1 MFVKFSENVFYEFQY
16 TNFKVCKHRCLDI
29 LIYNLQKMHVCSPR
43 CTSISVY
50 MCVPCTFTTL
60 QYIYIYVLSTLQYET
75 IDTLS
80 HMMILSLSWFYS
92 IKITTIHIV
101 TSQYFWIEHYLFNL
115 TNSISN
121 NILLSVW
128 FWS

>member
-1 MFVKFSENVFYEFQY
+1 MFVHHDVQVFLCTCVYL
-16 TNFKVCKHRCLDI
+16 VP
-29 LIYNLQKMHVCSPR
+29 LQHSM
-43 CTSISVY
+43 
-50 MCVPCTFTTL
+50 

-101 TSQYFWIEHYLFNL
+101 TSQYFWIEQ
-115 TNSISN
+115 
-121 NILLSVW
+121 LS
-128 FWS
+128 F

>member
-1 MFVKFSENVFYEFQY
+1 MFVKFGVNVFYEFQN
-16 TNFKVCKHRCLDI
+16 TNFKVCMHRCLDI

-121 NILLSVW
+121 NILLSAW
-128 FWS
+128 IWS